1 MDDTIIS
8 VKSKQKTNTGLTLT
22 WSFLF
27 KQTIYLYIA
36 HINSITGSFQETAD
50 STIQLGMDVN
60 E

>member
-8 VKSKQKTNTGLTLT
+8 VKSKHKTNTGSTLT

-36 HINSITGSFQETAD
+36 HINSINGPFQETAD
-50 STIQLGMDVN
+50 STIQLCMEVN

>member
-8 VKSKQKTNTGLTLT
+8 VKYKQKTNTGSTLT

-27 KQTIYLYIA
+27 KQTVYFYIA
-36 HINSITGSFQETAD
+36 HINSMTGSFQETAD
-50 STIQLGMDVN
+50 STIQLCMDVN